1 MNIEKEKRAIE
12 YLKAFEGE
20 RMRDR
25 LIELI
30 YDGDKEAGFY
40 LDNRGTI
47 DSIQEMDEIVGKIAD
62 TILADGWMRPPVKVG
77 QTVYAVDRRSELWW
91 KGTIHSICYTING
104 IDCGVLF
111 DDGEIAIYSQ
121 DCVFTNR
128 EDAEKALRGGE

>member
-1 MNIEKEKRAIE
+1 
-12 YLKAFEGE
+12 
-20 RMRDR
+20 MRDR
-25 LIELI
+25 LIEQI
-30 YDGDKEAGFY
+30 KM
-40 LDNRGTI
+40 
-47 DSIQEMDEIVGKIAD
+47 SVPPSVGEWAEVIAD
-62 TILADGWMRPPVKVG
+62 NIISDGWMKPTVNVG

-128 EDAEKALRGGE
+128 EDAEKALRGDDGK